1 MAYFYHQMV
10 RSRRPQSSHRA
21 PHEIGLSLVMITL
34 RKKTDDAMD
43 TACDI
48 MDNSSGT
55 PYTDD
60 TTTDNSDKLRTLVPD
75 G

>member
-1 MAYFYHQMV
+1 
-10 RSRRPQSSHRA
+10 
-21 PHEIGLSLVMITL
+21 MITL